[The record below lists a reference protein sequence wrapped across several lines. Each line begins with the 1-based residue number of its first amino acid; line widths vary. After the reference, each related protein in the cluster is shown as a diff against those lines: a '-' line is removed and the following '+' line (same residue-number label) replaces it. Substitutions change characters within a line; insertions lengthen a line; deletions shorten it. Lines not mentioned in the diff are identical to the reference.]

1 MQSTPPGQAS
11 GAGAALMAWGI
22 AVKRRSGIIL
32 AVIIV
37 LLAAV
42 TASLFLVRAAEDRVT
57 QDLLS
62 RVDHFSIPPGWVQTD
77 DLVRP
82 ERFLCLSTNP
92 CPSISRRWSAG
103 EDLTANEL
111 KAVVAGSGF
120 EMNTKGTCQRRA
132 EAIGPTTV
140 CDSSGTDGD
149 YDYIL
154 NVTSPGANEPNVV
167 ALSVR
172 PHA

>member
-1 MQSTPPGQAS
+1 
-11 GAGAALMAWGI
+11 MAWGN
-22 AVKRRSGIIL
+22 AVKRKTAIIV
-32 AVIIV
+32 AVITGLV
-37 LLAAV
+37 VAV
-42 TASLFLVRAAEDRVT
+42 AASLFLVRAAEDRVT

-62 RVDHFSIPPGWVQTD
+62 RVDHFSIPPGWIQTD
-77 DLVRP
+77 DIVRP
-82 ERFLCLSTNP
+82 ERFLCMSTNP

-103 EDLTANEL
+103 EDLTFDEF
-111 KAVVAGSGF
+111 KAVVAGTGF
-120 EMNTKGTCQRRA
+120 EMKTEGTCQRRA

-154 NVTSPGANEPNVV
+154 NVTSPDANEPNVV

>member
-1 MQSTPPGQAS
+1 
-11 GAGAALMAWGI
+11 MAWGGN
-22 AVKRRSGIIL
+22 AVERRSGIIL
-32 AVIIV
+32 AVITV
-37 LLAAV
+37 LLAALTV
-42 TASLFLVRAAEDRVT
+42 SLFLVRAAEERVK

-62 RVDHFSIPPGWVQTD
+62 RVDHFSIPPGWIQTD
-77 DLVRP
+77 DIVRP
-82 ERFLCLSTNP
+82 ERFLCMSTNP

-111 KAVVAGSGF
+111 KAVVAGTGF
-120 EMNTKGTCQRRA
+120 EMKTEGTCQRQA
-132 EAIGPTTV
+132 EAIGATTV

-154 NVTSPGANEPNVV
+154 NVTSPDENEPNVV

>member
-1 MQSTPPGQAS
+1 LGE
-11 GAGAALMAWGI
+11 
-22 AVKRRSGIIL
+22 RSEAKKWNLL
-32 AVIIV
+32 AVITV
-37 LLAAV
+37 LLAAL
-42 TASLFLVRAAEDRVT
+42 TASLFLVRAAEERVT

-62 RVDHFSIPPGWVQTD
+62 RVDHFSIPPGWIQTVD
-77 DLVRP
+77 IVRP
-82 ERFLCLSTNP
+82 EQFLCMSANP

-103 EDLTANEL
+103 EDLTFDEL
-111 KAVVAGSGF
+111 KAVVAETGF
-120 EMNTKGTCQRRA
+120 EMKTEGTCQRRA
-132 EAIGPTTV
+132 EAIGATTV

-154 NVTSPGANEPNVV
+154 NVTSPDANEPNVV